1 MHQRHSTSKTG
12 QPHGADDGNAEG
24 MLRILERGFYIH
36 PLTVGGLEALLHQGT
51 VRDDIETP
59 FLEVFN
65 LVLRLA
71 QFSLGQMYF
80 YGNGVPQDYQEA
92 AKWFRRAAE
101 QGDAG
106 AQFSLGAVYS
116 TGDGVPQ
123 NDAEAK
129 KWYHKA
135 AEQGNA
141 DAQFSLGQMYFYGNG
156 VPQDYVQAHKWFN
169 LATAREPD
177 EYSPEVI
184 QWAKGESEKVMTG
197 SQVAEA
203 QRLVREWRLKTK
215 E

>member
-1 MHQRHSTSKTG
+1 M
-12 QPHGADDGNAEG
+12 PEND
-24 MLRILERGFYIH
+24 
-36 PLTVGGLEALLHQGT
+36 VEAVNRYLQ
-51 VRDDIETP
+51 
-59 FLEVFN
+59 
-65 LVLRLA
+65 
-71 QFSLGQMYF
+71 
-80 YGNGVPQDYQEA
+80 
-92 AKWFRRAAE
+92 AAE

-123 NDAEAK
+123 NDAGAK

-156 VPQDYVQAHKWFN
+156 VLQDYVQAHKWFN